1 MSTLVMGILNVTPDS
16 FADGGRY
23 STTELALKRAEEMMS
38 EGVDIIDVGG
48 ESTKPGAERV
58 TQADEVARVIP
69 VIKELVKKDTPI
81 SIDTTRAFDCEV
93 SQSSVHHHALAHSL

>member
-1 MSTLVMGILNVTPDS
+1 MGILNVTPDS

-23 STTELALKRAEEMMS
+23 STTDLALKRAEEMIN

-69 VIKELVKKDTPI
+69 VIKELVRKETPI
-81 SIDTTRAFDCEV
+81 SIDTTRA
-93 SQSSVHHHALAHSL
+93 SVAEQAIKLGASYVND